1 MIGIELL
8 EWLGGALIVGAIVF
22 TFFIRDRRHGKN

>member
-8 EWLGGALIVGAIVF
+8 EWLGGVLIVGAIVL
-22 TFFIRDRRHGKN
+22 TFFIRDKRHGKD